1 MTELSTSPGA
11 AVSGGEPALG
21 PGVVAAIVVHEP
33 SPVLPEVLEALA
45 AQTYPDLQVLLLV
58 ANAEEEF
65 VARVQALSA
74 NVLPTAHVRP
84 VQAVGFGTAA
94 NAVLSFVEG
103 TSGYF
108 LLLHDDVALAPD
120 AVRLL
125 VEESLRSKAAVVGPK
140 LLEWDD
146 SKRLQS
152 VGFEGDRFGDLF
164 DVVEPHEVDQE
175 QHDAI
180 RDVFVLSTAC
190 LLVRAD
196 LFRKLGGFEPSIR
209 RYGEG
214 LDFCWRVHLSGARV
228 VVVPDAVGRHRA
240 ATSSSPPTRDVAI
253 EVERNRVLTVAS
265 LTGRGRLVVVLPQMI
280 AFAVASALWSA
291 VRGRRV
297 RSRMRLAGIAALVG
311 QFGSVRNRRR
321 RMHSIRRVPDGE
333 ISELQTSGT
342 GRWRQ
347 VFRRRAIEARHFID
361 AVNDADGSDD
371 DGAEAGERRS
381 YRPVLV
387 WSALGLLFFLGGRE
401 IFSGGLQSIG
411 EFLPF
416 PESRRMLI
424 SSYFSGWWDA
434 GLGGTEPRPTAQIL
448 TGAAGIVLLGKFGFL
463 QTLAT
468 IGMIPLG
475 WWGMSRLCKVIHDER
490 ARLAGLLAYAAIPL
504 PYAAVASGHHQALIA
519 YAVLPWSL
527 HFIRSFGGIGG
538 PVRSDARRDV
548 VRHLSSAQR
557 VSQVARLSLLMAVT
571 LAFAPAVVVMVFF
584 CALLW
589 LLASGVAGGSM
600 RAASLGVAATL
611 TSVVAALLLNMP
623 WSTRYFG
630 TDAWHAIAG
639 TPAREVSELDWWG
652 ILRFGIGPSAL
663 GSLILVL
670 YFPLLVVPLVA
681 RHSRFLWASRA
692 AILVL
697 GGLTLT
703 FLKDSGRLPFALP
716 EAGVLLVPVACG
728 LALGVALTV
737 MSLSI
742 DVRGGRF
749 GWRQP
754 AALLS
759 LAVIPVGLVPAAVVA
774 VDGGWNQPTT
784 SLYGQLTE
792 LLNEGTSGDHR
803 TLIVGDARLTIGG
816 SYAYRDDL
824 AFSLLRNSDAT
835 VLDRFTP
842 GPEDMDRLVRPI
854 IDAVADHTTLRAGR
868 LMAPLGIR
876 YIVVPVVDRVRSTS
890 SDPLPVPEGMLDAFG
905 EQLDLQKVYSP
916 PSMVIFENTQWL
928 PISGMLG
935 SAAAESSR
943 EGGVTALV
951 SADLAE
957 SVPVLTGTTAT
968 NHPSASLPAGTLHW
982 GVPYDGNWSLQT
994 DGGVV
999 KSRPSFG
1006 SVMAFDLPSPATGS
1020 LEYSTSITRYIW
1032 VVFQGLLWIV
1042 MILAVVQPRRLSRR
1056 LAGQQRPQPQA
1067 GEERP

>member
-1 MTELSTSPGA
+1 MSSSPGA

-33 SPVLPEVLEALA
+33 SPVLPEVLEALG
-45 AQTYPDLQVLLLV
+45 AQTYPDLQVLVLL
-58 ANAEEEF
+58 ANADEEF
-65 VARVQALSA
+65 VARVQSLTS
-74 NVLPTAHVRP
+74 NILPAAHVRP
-84 VQAVGFGTAA
+84 VQAAGYGTAA
-94 NAVLSFVEG
+94 NGVLSFVEG

-120 AVRLL
+120 AVRIL

-146 SKRLQS
+146 PKRLQS

-228 VVVPDAVGRHRA
+228 VVVPDAIARHRA
-240 ATSSSPPTRDVAI
+240 VASSSPPTSDVAA
-253 EVERNRVLTVAS
+253 EVERNRVLTAAS
-265 LTGRGRLVVVLPQMI
+265 LSGRGRLVVV
-280 AFAVASALWSA
+280 VAQILIVALAGALWS
-291 VRGRRV
+291 VGRGRTARA
-297 RSRMRLAGIAALVG
+297 RIHLGGLAALFG
-311 QFGSVRNRRR
+311 QIGSVRARRR
-321 RMHSIRRVPDGE
+321 KMRTIRRVPDRE
-333 ISELQTSGT
+333 ISDLQTSGS

-347 VFRRRAIEARHFID
+347 VVRRRAMEARHFIN
-361 AVNDADGSDD
+361 AVNDLDGDD
-371 DGAEAGERRS
+371 NGGAEAAQRRS

-387 WSALGLLFFLGGRE
+387 WSALGLLFIIGGRE
-401 IFSGGLQSIG
+401 IFTAGLQSVG

-416 PESRRMLI
+416 PESRRALI
-424 SSYFSGWWDA
+424 TSYFSGWRDA
-434 GLGGTEPRPTAQIL
+434 GLGGTGPQPTAGLL
-448 TGAAGIVLLGKFGFL
+448 TGAAAIVLLGNFGLL

-468 IGMIPLG
+468 IGMIPIG
-475 WWGMSRLCKVIHDER
+475 WWGMSRLCTVIHDER
-490 ARLAGLLAYAAIPL
+490 ARLAGLLAYAAVPL
-504 PYAAVASGHHQALIA
+504 PYAAVASGRHQALIA
-519 YAVLPWSL
+519 YAALPWSL
-527 HFIRSFGGIGG
+527 HLIRSFGGLGG

-571 LAFAPAVVVMVFF
+571 FAFAPAVVVMVFF

-600 RAASLGVAATL
+600 RAASLGVAATM
-611 TSVVAALLLNMP
+611 TASVAALLLNMP
-623 WSTRYFG
+623 WSTRYFSA
-630 TDAWHAIAG
+630 DAWHAIAG
-639 TPAREVSELDWWG
+639 TPAREVSELGWWG
-652 ILRFGIGPSAL
+652 ILRFGVGPSAL
-663 GSLILVL
+663 GGLILVL
-670 YFPLLVVPLVA
+670 YIPLLVVPLVA

-697 GGLTLT
+697 GGLAVT

-716 EAGVLLVPVACG
+716 DAGVLLVPVACG

-759 LAVIPVGLVPAAVVA
+759 LAVIPLGFIPAAVVA
-774 VDGGWNQPTT
+774 VDGGWSQPTT

-792 LLNEGTSGDHR
+792 LLSNRSDGDHR
-803 TLIVGDARLTIGG
+803 TLVIGDARLTIGG
-816 SYAYRDDL
+816 AYTYRDDL
-824 AFSLLRNSDAT
+824 AFSLLRNTNAT
-835 VLDRFTP
+835 ALDRFTP
-842 GPEDMDRLVRPI
+842 NPDDVNRLVRPI

-876 YIVVPVVDRVRSTS
+876 YIVVPVIDRVRSTS
-890 SDPLPVPEGMLDAFG
+890 SDPLPQPEGMLDAFG

-928 PISGMLG
+928 PISGILG
-935 SAAAESSR
+935 PAAADSSDA
-943 EGGVTALV
+943 GGVTALV
-951 SADLAE
+951 SAELSESLA
-957 SVPVLTGTTAT
+957 VLTGTTAT
-968 NHPSASLPAGTLHW
+968 SHPSAPLPSGTLHW
-982 GVPYDGNWSLQT
+982 GVPFDGNWSLKT
-994 DGGVV
+994 ESADIVP
-999 KSRPSFG
+999 RPSFG
-1006 SVMAFDLPSPATGS
+1006 SVMAFDLATTTSGS

-1032 VVFQGLLWIV
+1032 VIVQGLLWV
-1042 MILAVVQPRRLSRR
+1042 AVVLAMLQPRRLSRLLVR
-1056 LAGQQRPQPQA
+1056 QSSRSSQA
-1067 GEERP
+1067 VSEGHP